1 MAKYKDGRTR
11 KPHQYTLDPEVEDYL
26 AWIKYKVGTPISRQI
41 DNAVKE
47 TDGFKEW
54 KKGRE

>member
-1 MAKYKDGRTR
+1 MNKDGRTR

-26 AWIKYKVGTPISRQI
+26 AWIKYKVGTPISRQL

-47 TDGFKEW
+47 TEGFKEW
-54 KKGRE
+54 KNRER